1 MVELI
6 MTTGTEVGALSGEEV
21 QVAKANVVFA
31 LKNCPVDG
39 GILTEDGCAFSRE
52 SLELLLKKLELV
64 EAQPTTGPDLGRE
77 EVKLLSAV
85 VGFALDY
92 CPIEGGMML
101 DDGVLVSREN
111 LTALREKLA
120 SFPGIAQE

>member
-1 MVELI
+1 
-6 MTTGTEVGALSGEEV
+6 MTTEAEVGTLSGEEV
-21 QVAKANVVFA
+21 QVAKANVKFA
-31 LKNCPVDG
+31 LENCPVDG
-39 GILTEDGCAFSRE
+39 GILMEDGCAGSRE
-52 SLELLLKKLELV
+52 SLEVLLKKLQLV
-64 EAQPTTGPDLGRE
+64 EAQPTTGLDVGGE

-85 VGFALDY
+85 VGFALDF

-120 SFPGIAQE
+120 SFPGIAQK